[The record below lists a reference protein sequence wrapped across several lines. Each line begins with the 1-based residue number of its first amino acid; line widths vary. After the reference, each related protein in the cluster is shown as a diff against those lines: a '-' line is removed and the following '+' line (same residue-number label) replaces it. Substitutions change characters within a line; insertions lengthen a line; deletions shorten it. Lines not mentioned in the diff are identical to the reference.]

1 MATLDELGRLTDDE
15 SADLLDRVER
25 FRSAWK
31 ADGSTRLDGYLPPY
45 GSRHRP
51 VVLVQIVATDM
62 ERRAAAGQPFRAERY
77 VNHFPQELSTADMP
91 VELLA
96 AEFRLRHRYT
106 DKPALAEYQRWF
118 PAQFDAMVAHLAQ
131 LPPLPSAGP
140 GDHTPVA
147 GVNPLPDPNA
157 TPGGPR
163 PSTLNDGRRPGSP
176 PAAPTRMSGLAV
188 TGQVDVRAVAAA
200 NMDRLGIPYDVLPSD
215 APYQLVR
222 RIGSGAFGEVFEAL
236 APGGV
241 KVAVKRILRSVDH
254 PASKSEKEALE
265 AIKGLSHPFL
275 VKTNAYWVFDDK
287 LVIVMELADGCLTD
301 RIVYHQDRGLPG
313 VPPEE
318 LIPFFEQASEALDYL
333 HSQNVSHRDVKPEN
347 LLHQKGYAKVADFG
361 LARLQEHAM
370 TMVPN
375 TVGTPA
381 YMPPEMWQQKVS
393 LQSDQYSLAA
403 TYVRARLGR
412 HLFDTNVLVDMANS
426 HINATPDLNPLPEG
440 EKAVLLKALAKKP
453 DDRYPSCLAFAKA
466 LRAAVLTPP
475 PKPEPRQPREG
486 RGMVVQTVVGALATA
501 LAVGLVLWFMI
512 PRPDPVKPEDK
523 NEKEKEKPLVVV
535 QPPEKRFAECEGWEP
550 VEKADVVQIG
560 DKFYPR
566 KVTRKV
572 GPQKLIAWLIH
583 STPGLEISPY
593 YMTEHKITTGVFI
606 TEWEKVATGQTVT
619 DLRKHGGDLIR
630 ELWRKDEEGRE
641 TVSDDPFLPVLGV
654 TVPEAMV
661 VALSLKGKLPT
672 HRQWQKAT
680 GVFEE
685 GVKDGPAGPPLQV
698 PTQFAKA
705 SPTPFER
712 EALYKWKSERFAE
725 RHIGLGMSRTL
736 TVGDDR
742 VKKDISF
749 WKIRQ
754 LVTNGQEWLAQS
766 PQETERF
773 ELFPLPDGQRQAFV
787 VGYGPRE
794 DNIDSASDI
803 RTKSPR
809 PHAWNLVEG
818 VYAGFRIV
826 LEPK

>member
-140 GDHTPVA
+140 GDHTPVTS
-147 GVNPLPDPNA
+147 VNPLPAPA
-157 TPGGPR
+157 GSPSGPR

-176 PAAPTRMSGLAV
+176 PAAQTRMSGLAV

-318 LIPFFEQASEALDYL
+318 LIPFFEQAGEALDYL

-347 LLHQKGYAKVADFG
+347 LLHQQGYAKVADFG

-512 PRPDPVKPEDK
+512 PRPDPAK
-523 NEKEKEKPLVVV
+523 NGKEPEKPLVV
-535 QPPEKRFAECEGWEP
+535 PEKTPLWCPKGWNP
-550 VEKADVVQIG
+550 VVDAGTELPSEYSREEYYKRLTRSVDGERLVAILIPKVRPSDPAT
-560 DKFYPR
+560 FYMLENKITNHTFR
-566 KVTRKV
+566 KVWKQVEDSKDSRLPALK
-572 GPQKLIAWLIH
+572 KLDLLI
-583 STPGLEISPY
+583 G
-593 YMTEHKITTGVFI
+593 
-606 TEWEKVATGQTVT
+606 EWEKGVKDLDGNRLGSTGPR
-619 DLRKHGGDLIR
+619 D
-630 ELWRKDEEGRE
+630 WM
-641 TVSDDPFLPVLGV
+641 PVLGV
-654 TVPEAMV
+654 TVPEALL
-661 VALSLKGKLPT
+661 VAERLGGSIPTELQWKKAVGKLGDGKLP
-672 HRQWQKAT
+672 
-680 GVFEE
+680 
-685 GVKDGPAGPPLQV
+685 GPAGGPVRPGTQEQIRKELNEDRNLALGLKNGPWPVARETSDRSDLGIHQLLSNGEEWVDQQGGVDRLNLADDKPGGKYASYVGAAPRDMQV
-698 PTQFAKA
+698 PGFDK
-705 SPTPFER
+705 
-712 EALYKWKSERFAE
+712 
-725 RHIGLGMSRTL
+725 
-736 TVGDDR
+736 
-742 VKKDISF
+742 
-749 WKIRQ
+749 
-754 LVTNGQEWLAQS
+754 S
-766 PQETERF
+766 PQ
-773 ELFPLPDGQRQAFV
+773 
-787 VGYGPRE
+787 
-794 DNIDSASDI
+794 SALWGTVTADVS
-803 RTKSPR
+803 
-809 PHAWNLVEG
+809 V
-818 VYAGFRIV
+818 GFRIV

>member
-1 MATLDELGRLTDDE
+1 MATLDELGRLTDAE

-31 ADGSTRLDGYLPPY
+31 ADGSTRLDGYLPPH

-118 PAQFDAMVAHLAQ
+118 PAQFDAMVAHLAH

-147 GVNPLPDPNA
+147 GVNPLPAPA
-157 TPGGPR
+157 GTPSGPR

-176 PAAPTRMSGLAV
+176 PAAQTRMSGLAV

-254 PASKSEKEALE
+254 PASISEKEALE

-347 LLHQKGYAKVADFG
+347 LLHQQGYAKVADFG

-426 HINATPDLNPLPEG
+426 HINATPDLNPLSEA

-512 PRPDPVKPEDK
+512 PRPDPAKPEDK
-523 NEKEKEKPLVVV
+523 NGKDQEKPVVV
-535 QPPEKRFAECEGWEP
+535 PDRRFAVYPKWWNP
-550 VEKADVVQIG
+550 VGEEAHQIG
-560 DKFYPR
+560 DKHYHRKLTRMVANEELVAILVYPTRPDHPDAFYMLQNKITNRVFAEMWNQVLKSQATTVATLEKRNPKYISKHWR
-566 KVTRKV
+566 NGAVNTEKLPTEGGYYV
-572 GPQKLIAWLIH
+572 GIE
-583 STPGLEISPY
+583 GLEA
-593 YMTEHKITTGVFI
+593 
-606 TEWEKVATGQTVT
+606 KV
-619 DLRKHGGDLIR
+619 
-630 ELWRKDEEGRE
+630 
-641 TVSDDPFLPVLGV
+641 PVLGV
-654 TVPEAMV
+654 TLPEAML
-661 VALSLKGKLPT
+661 VAIELGGELPT
-672 HRQWQKAT
+672 SRQWKKAV
-680 GVFEE
+680 GLL
-685 GVKDGPAGPPLQV
+685 GDDPRPGPAGAALKPGTEEAQRRELRDRKLALGLKSGLWPV
-698 PTQFAKA
+698 ETPTDDVSFCGIHQLA
-705 SPTPFER
+705 S
-712 EALYKWKSERFAE
+712 
-725 RHIGLGMSRTL
+725 
-736 TVGDDR
+736 
-742 VKKDISF
+742 
-749 WKIRQ
+749 
-754 LVTNGQEWLAQS
+754 NGQEWLC
-766 PQETERF
+766 ETVSGQ
-773 ELFPLPDGQRQAFV
+773 LLHVLDLPDGSGDARI
-787 VGYGPRE
+787 VGEAAYELRVRTFSDLGDRASQPW
-794 DNIDSASDI
+794 IDVTGAAA
-803 RTKSPR
+803 T
-809 PHAWNLVEG
+809 
-818 VYAGFRIV
+818 GFRIV
-826 LEPK
+826 LKPQ